1 MELWQYDATDLA
13 RLIRTGQASAREAVD
28 SVLKPPARGQSHD
41 QRRRARARA
50 GGARRRRDRRRRPR
64 ARPCPAAAA
73 RRAGDDQGQRRPGR
87 PADRQRRG
95 PAEGLHRQGGQ
106 PGRRQPQAR
115 RRDHRRPHQCAG
127 LLHAH
132 LHRQRPA
139 RPHLQSARPD
149 GDAGRLERRRGCGD
163 GDRHRRHRPWQRH
176 RRLGA
181 HPRLLQRRGRPA
193 HRLRPHPLPQ
203 SQRADRAG
211 RSAPC

>member
-28 SVLKPPARGQSHD
+28 FGPEAPACGQSHD

-50 GGARRRRDRRRRPR
+50 GGARRRGDRRRRPR

-73 RRAGDDQGQRRPGR
+73 RRAGDDQGQRRPDR

-95 PAEGLHRQGGQ
+95 PAKRLHRQGGQ

-115 RRDHRRPHQCAG
+115 RRDHRRSHQCAG

-139 RPHLQSARPD
+139 RLHLQPARPD
-149 GDAGRLERRRGCGD
+149 GDARRLERRRGCGD

-176 RRLGA
+176 RRFGA
-181 HPRLLQRRGRPA
+181 HPRLLQRRGRAA
-193 HRLRPHPLPQ
+193 HRLRPHSLAQ
-203 SQRADRAG
+203 SQRTDRAG
-211 RSAPC
+211 RSAPS